1 MSNSFIASITEV
13 FKYLIILF
21 VAVIASKA
29 RADINPVQLLDFGI
43 IVIADNS
50 SPASIT
56 LDEFDNVAAD
66 PSFRIISRGQPA
78 IYQITGLV
86 PNTTFTVDVDV
97 INVSMNPGV
106 AALEY
111 FDLEIIRVKNTVLS
125 DSLGQ
130 AILTFGG
137 KITTSGSGGLD
148 FAEATYSSNIRI
160 TVNN

>member
-1 MSNSFIASITEV
+1 MKSSALSDKNTPAIYLAALIAIGTSNLA
-13 FKYLIILF
+13 Y
-21 VAVIASKA
+21 
-29 RADINPVQLLDFGI
+29 ADINPVQLLDFGI
-43 IVIADNS
+43 IAIADNS

-56 LDEFDNVAAD
+56 VDEFDNVSAD
-66 PSFRIISRGQPA
+66 PSFRVISRGQPA
-78 IYQITGLV
+78 IYQITNLV

-106 AALEY
+106 ASLEY
-111 FDLEIIRVKNTVLS
+111 FDLEIVRVNNTVLS

-130 AILTFGG
+130 ATLTFGG

-148 FAEATYSSNIRI
+148 FAEATYSSNLRI